1 METFDSIIYQHVF
14 RERNGEVDKL
24 LKKRLELELGV
35 WKILETTDTEHYEY
49 YPINFMDLW

>member
-1 METFDSIIYQHVF
+1 METFDSIIYRHVF

-24 LKKRLELELGV
+24 SKKRLELELGV

-49 YPINFMDLW
+49 YPINFMDL